1 MLHLERGVRFGSKIT
16 ELQREQNGKVNVHI
30 IKFEDN
36 LEVTT
41 EKEKRTR
48 KNPYFIDNQ
57 TTCSYSVNYKG
68 TGGS

>member
-1 MLHLERGVRFGSKIT
+1 MLQLERGVRFGSKIT

-41 EKEKRTR
+41 EKEKC

-57 TTCSYSVNYKG
+57 TTCSYSVNYKDIG
-68 TGGS
+68 RS

>member
-41 EKEKRTR
+41 EKEKRTH

-68 TGGS
+68 TGRS